1 MSISE
6 LGIGIGETGYNQS
19 YICNTLKKSIN
30 MRKYEYYDPDCSS
43 YNGKSK
49 WLKDNGDDSGDCDM
63 SCSGCAYFYD
73 CHG

>member
-1 MSISE
+1 M
-6 LGIGIGETGYNQS
+6 Y
-19 YICNTLKKSIN
+19 KKEF
-30 MRKYEYYDPDCSS
+30 YDDDPDCSS

-49 WLKDNGDDSGDCDM
+49 WLQDNGDDSGDCDM